1 MPVIYNMGNK
11 RYEIEFK
18 AVQQF
23 TIHVDAPSLDD
34 AIDKWL
40 DAVQNKG
47 WDKLSNVY
55 EQTDLE
61 AVTNDE
67 PMIDIIMP

>member
-11 RYEIEFK
+11 RYEIECK

-34 AIDKWL
+34 AIDKWH